1 MHKSAYHLLQVICK
15 IAQKLAILGMLKPTI
30 KSPQLGMFGSLGD
43 QLDQK
48 HPLFLLA
55 NNIDWEVFENAF
67 KVHYSSNMG
76 APSKPIRLMVS
87 LLILKYLRNLSDEN
101 VVEQWSENCYYQY
114 FSGMQIFTPA
124 IPCVPTELVA
134 FRQRI
139 GESGAELILKES
151 IRINRTK
158 DDDNFGSAV
167 SLDSTVQEK
176 NITYPTDD
184 KNYKKIIKK
193 CWKIADEE
201 KIDLRQSYSRIVKNL
216 SFKQRFKKH
225 KNGVKEARKAGKKI
239 KIIAGRLLRD
249 LARKLPL
256 ERIGIYLS
264 YLNTAQKILS
274 QKRGDSHKIYSLH
287 EPDVK
292 CYAKG
297 KEHKKF
303 EFGSKASIM
312 VDQSS
317 GIIVGA
323 LNFTESLHDSKTIP
337 EALDQYQRL
346 TGEQPKEVFVDR
358 GYRGKSEHNSTKI
371 NVPKPENNISK
382 QKRKGHIKRAG
393 IEPVIGHLKYSYRL
407 NRNFLKGILGDN
419 MNVMFAASAMNFKR
433 RMILWRTEAIL
444 RWVLLFKYFQGVY
457 WNIYTPFVK

>member
-1 MHKSAYHLLQVICK
+1 
-15 IAQKLAILGMLKPTI
+15 MLKPTI
-30 KSPQLGMFGSLGD
+30 KSPQLGMFGSLAD

-55 NNIDWEVFENAF
+55 NNIDWAVFEDAF
-67 KVHYSSNMG
+67 KVHYSTKMG

-87 LLILKYLRNLSDEN
+87 LIILKYLRNLSDEN

-114 FSGMQIFTPA
+114 FSGKQFFTPA

-158 DDDNFGSAV
+158 DDNNFGNAV

-193 CWKIADEE
+193 CWKIAHEE
-201 KIDLRQSYSRIVKNL
+201 SIDLRQSYTRTVKKL

-225 KNGVKEARKAGKKI
+225 KNGAKEARKAGKKI
-239 KIIAGRLLRD
+239 QIIAGRLIRD
-249 LARKLPL
+249 LSRKLPL
-256 ERIGIYLS
+256 ERLGVHLS
-264 YLNTAQKILS
+264 FFKTAQQVLS
-274 QKRGDSHKIYSLH
+274 QKRGDSNKIYSLH
-287 EPDVK
+287 EPNVK

-312 VDQSS
+312 VDQCS

-337 EALDQYQRL
+337 EALEQYQRL

-358 GYRGKSEHNSTKI
+358 GYRGKSEYNSTKI
-371 NVPKPENNISK
+371 NIPKPENNISK
-382 QKRKGHIKRAG
+382 QKRRGHIKRAG
-393 IEPVIGHLKYSYRL
+393 IEPVIGHLKKSYRL
-407 NRNFLKGILGDN
+407 NRNYLKGILGDN
-419 MNVMFAASAMNFKR
+419 MNVIFAAAAMNFKR

-444 RWVLLFKYFQGVY
+444 CWVLLFKYFQGVY
-457 WNIYTPFVK
+457 WNIYALFRKVTF

>member
-1 MHKSAYHLLQVICK
+1 
-15 IAQKLAILGMLKPTI
+15 
-30 KSPQLGMFGSLGD
+30 MFGSLAD

-55 NNIDWEVFENAF
+55 NNIDWAVFEDTF
-67 KVHYSSNMG
+67 KVHYSSKMG

-101 VVEQWSENCYYQY
+101 LVEQWAENCYYQY
-114 FSGMQIFTPA
+114 FSGMQIFTPR

-134 FRQRI
+134 FRHRI

-151 IRINRTK
+151 IRINRTN
-158 DDDNFGSAV
+158 DDDNVGNAV

-201 KIDLRQSYSRIVKNL
+201 GIDLRQSYIRIVKDL

-225 KNGVKEARKAGKKI
+225 KNGAKEARKAAKKI
-239 KIIAGRLLRD
+239 KIIAGRLMRELG
-249 LARKLPL
+249 RKLPL
-256 ERIGIYLS
+256 GRLSVYLP
-264 YLNTAQKILS
+264 YLKTAQKVLS

-317 GIIVGA
+317 GIIMGA
-323 LNFTESLHDSKTIP
+323 INFTESLHDSKTIP
-337 EALDQYQRL
+337 EALEQYLRL

-358 GYRGKSEHNSTKI
+358 GYRGKNEHNSTKI
-371 NVPKPENNISK
+371 NIPKPEKNISK

-393 IEPVIGHLKYSYRL
+393 IEPVIGHLKQSYRL
-407 NRNFLKGILGDN
+407 NRNYLKGILGDN
-419 MNVMFAASAMNFKR
+419 MNVMFAAAAMNFKR

-444 RWVLLFKYFQGVY
+444 RWVLLFKYLQGVY
-457 WNIYTPFVK
+457 WNIYTIFCKVTF

>member
-1 MHKSAYHLLQVICK
+1 
-15 IAQKLAILGMLKPTI
+15 MLKPTI
-30 KSPQLGMFGSLGD
+30 RSPQLGMFGSLAD

-48 HPLFLLA
+48 HPLFLLS
-55 NNIDWEVFENAF
+55 NNINWAVFEDAF
-67 KVHYSSNMG
+67 KVHYSSKMG

-114 FSGMQIFTPA
+114 LSGMQIFTPS

-139 GESGAELILKES
+139 GEPGAELILKES
-151 IRINRTK
+151 IRINRK
-158 DDDNFGSAV
+158 RDDDNFGNAV

-184 KNYKKIIKK
+184 KSYKKIIKK

-201 KIDLRQSYSRIVKNL
+201 GIDLRQSYTRTVKVL

-225 KNGVKEARKAGKKI
+225 KNGAKEARKAGKKI
-239 KIIAGRLLRD
+239 KIIAGRLIRD
-249 LARKLPL
+249 LARKVPL
-256 ERIGIYLS
+256 ERLGVHLPYLKI
-264 YLNTAQKILS
+264 AQQVLS
-274 QKRGDSHKIYSLH
+274 QKRGDSNKIYSLH

-337 EALDQYQRL
+337 EALEQYQRL
-346 TGEQPKEVFVDR
+346 TGEQPKDVFVDR
-358 GYRGKSEHNSTKI
+358 GYRGKSEYNSTKI
-371 NVPKPENNISK
+371 NIPNPQKNISK
-382 QKRKGHIKRAG
+382 QKRQGHIKRAG
-393 IEPVIGHLKYSYRL
+393 IEPVIGRLKQNYRL
-407 NRNFLKGILGDN
+407 NKNYLKGILGDN
-419 MNVMFAASAMNFKR
+419 INLIFAAAAMNFKR
-433 RMILWRTEAIL
+433 RMTLWRTEAIL
-444 RWVLLFKYFQGVY
+444 RWVLLFKYLQGVY
-457 WNIYTPFVK
+457 WNIYAVF